1 MPTTRRQVLIETA
14 TNAVRNGDVKAAL
27 DEMRA
32 YLSNGL
38 TSVHEDLISLTAR
51 FNRLD
56 REKKDGLIDRDEY
69 RVETNELIRSLL
81 DLLHR
86 FPEPP
91 SLQTPDLAE
100 DFDVPEDAG
109 LEKIIGANNLRQI
122 AWLEQGTHAA
132 CSVCRIITPA
142 GQGTGFLIASGL
154 VLTNNHVL
162 PSASAL
168 PGSRAEFN
176 YQNDANGQLLP
187 SHRYKFDDRQFVT
200 NEALDFTLV
209 ALLSDPTRPPLDQWG
224 IMRLNPEN
232 EPLPNEHVVIIQ
244 HPEGGP
250 KQICLTANQVVN
262 IWEHR
267 LQYTTDTLPG
277 SSGAPVCNERW
288 EVIALHHAGG
298 NLKVNAKGERRFVNE
313 GILLS
318 HIRAAAGGF
327 WPH

>member
-1 MPTTRRQVLIETA
+1 MPATRRQTFIEQV
-14 TNAVRNGDVKAAL
+14 TNIVRNGDVKAAL
-27 DEMRA
+27 EEMRT
-32 YLSNGL
+32 YLGDGL
-38 TSVHEDLISLTAR
+38 TADHQDLISLTAR

-56 REKKDGLIDRDEY
+56 RERKDGLIDRDEY

-86 FPEPP
+86 LPEPP
-91 SLQTPDLAE
+91 SLQTPDLAD
-100 DFDVPEDAG
+100 DFDVPNDVG

-122 AWLEQGTHAA
+122 AWLEQGTIAA
-132 CSVCRIITPA
+132 QSVCRIITPA
-142 GQGTGFLIASGL
+142 GNGTGFLIAPGV

-162 PSASAL
+162 PSATTL

-176 YQNDANGQLLP
+176 YQNDAHGQPLP
-187 SHRYKFDDRQFVT
+187 AHRYKFDDRQFVT
-200 NEALDFTLV
+200 NAALDFTLV
-209 ALLSDPTRPPLDQWG
+209 TMLSDSAKPPLEQWG
-224 IMRLNPEN
+224 VMRVNPDS

-250 KQICLTANQVVN
+250 KQVCLTANQVVN
-262 IWEHR
+262 VWEHR

-298 NLKVNAKGERRFVNE
+298 KLKVNAKGEQRFVNE

-318 HIRAAAGGF
+318 HICNAAGSA

>member
-32 YLSNGL
+32 YLGNGL
-38 TSVHEDLISLTAR
+38 TSDHEDLISLTAR

-56 REKKDGLIDRDEY
+56 RERRDGLINRDE
-69 RVETNELIRSLL
+69 
-81 DLLHR
+81 
-86 FPEPP
+86 P
-91 SLQTPDLAE
+91 SLQTRDLAE

-122 AWLEQGTHAA
+122 AWLEQGTLAA

-209 ALLSDPTRPPLDQWG
+209 ALLSDPARPPLDQWG

-262 IWEHR
+262 ICDHR